1 MLDSEPGTY
10 VFTAMNIVTNCVDSI
25 LINLIDDGIPDL
37 DTVWVEVFES
47 QTESICLN
55 ESQLAGVID
64 SLTNICA
71 TNATNNTSTV
81 FNQFPVMQDDLCID
95 ITGINV
101 GLDQLCMVLCDNSG
115 LCDTT
120 IVMVQVRPREL
131 IIYNGVSP
139 NDDGIN
145 DHLIIENIELF
156 PNNKIQIFNRWGT
169 RVYKTKSYRNDHG
182 WYGTFEG
189 NDLPDGPYFYMVDD
203 GEGGMYTG
211 YLFLQR

>member
-1 MLDSEPGTY
+1 
-10 VFTAMNIVTNCVDSI
+10 
-25 LINLIDDGIPDL
+25 
-37 DTVWVEVFES
+37 
-47 QTESICLN
+47 
-55 ESQLAGVID
+55 
-64 SLTNICA
+64 
-71 TNATNNTSTV
+71 
-81 FNQFPVMQDDLCID
+81 
-95 ITGINV
+95 
-101 GLDQLCMVLCDNSG
+101 
-115 LCDTT
+115 
-120 IVMVQVRPREL
+120 MVQVRPREL